1 MVRQIASRCNLTGE
15 YLRVRDR
22 FFMQPILP
30 TVARLSWLLSPQRF
44 SPSCITVS
52 IIRCTFVVLSCISN
66 CSQEMFRLDFLTHVL
81 AHTRPRWLEVHL
93 EEVFLCLLF
102 VIGDWLRVTLNAFQ
116 QWLEA
121 TFQLVKL

>member
-1 MVRQIASRCNLTGE
+1 
-15 YLRVRDR
+15 
-22 FFMQPILP
+22 
-30 TVARLSWLLSPQRF
+30 
-44 SPSCITVS
+44 
-52 IIRCTFVVLSCISN
+52 
-66 CSQEMFRLDFLTHVL
+66 MFRLDFLTHVL
-81 AHTRPRWLEVHL
+81 AHTKRWLEVHL